1 MSQTKALW
9 QSECVYYGSD
19 GKLEYASDEE
29 QNRIPDYSY
38 AGYRYGAKE
47 PPEVPE
53 VSSIGPVSG
62 DNTEHIQNA
71 LDEVGASE
79 PDANG
84 FRGALVLEPGEYEIH
99 GTLYINK
106 SGVVLRGSGD
116 GKNPDRDTI
125 LVAKGSPERTVVI
138 LGTNKPKPWDRG
150 DKTQIVDDF
159 VQVGSLSF
167 DVEDASLFNAKD
179 RIIIHH
185 PSTQQWLNAI
195 DGGGLVNEN
204 ERWKPGS
211 TDIVYYRRV
220 VRVEG
225 STIYLDAPIY
235 NHLNRKLSQSSAYT
249 VASSKVVTRVGLE
262 SLRIDVQAKPREDK
276 SAVGII
282 GAEDSWVRNITVVS
296 FAKWGVYT
304 MGALRVTVMDTKSL
318 DPLGVKDDG
327 GFMYNFNTQPHS
339 QLILFKN
346 CEARKG
352 RHNYISN
359 GTSSASGI
367 VFYRCKSQE
376 DSDYSEGHRYW
387 TQAMLFDNIEQI
399 GSRGVRLINRGDF
412 GSSHGWAAAHSTI
425 WNYNGEMCVQ
435 KPPTAQN
442 YAVSSQGRERKPWHP
457 GPRGFVEI
465 NEGEL
470 SPASLY
476 EAQLRE
482 RLQP

>member
-9 QSECVYYGSD
+9 QSSCVYYRSD

-84 FRGALVLEPGEYEIH
+84 IRGALVLEPGVYEIS
-99 GTLYINK
+99 GTLYVNK
-106 SGVVLRGSGD
+106 SGVVLRGAGD
-116 GKNPDRDTI
+116 GNNPDQDTI
-125 LVAKGSPERTVVI
+125 LIAKGSPERTVVI

-167 DVEDASLFNAKD
+167 DVEDASLFKAKD

-185 PSTQQWLNAI
+185 PSTQDWIDEL
-195 DGGGLVNEN
+195 DGGGGDKPW
-204 ERWKPGS
+204 ERDTK
-211 TDIVYYRRV
+211 DIVYYRRV
-220 VRVEG
+220 VGVEG
-225 STIYLDAPIY
+225 STIHLDAPIY
-235 NHLNRKLSQSSAYT
+235 NHLDRNLSQSSAYT
-249 VASSKVVTRVGLE
+249 VASSKVQTHVGLE
-262 SLRIDVQAKPREDK
+262 SLRIDVQAKPGEKK

-282 GAEDSWVRNITVVS
+282 GAEDAWVRNITVVK
-296 FAKWGVYT
+296 FAQWGVYT
-304 MGALRVTVMDTKSL
+304 MGALRVTVTDTKSL
-318 DPLGVKDDG
+318 DAVGDKKDG

-346 CEARKG
+346 CTATKG
-352 RHNYISN
+352 RHSFISN

-367 VFYRCKSQE
+367 VFYRCKSH
-376 DSDYSEGHRYW
+376 DNSDYSEGHRHW
-387 TQAMLFDNIEQI
+387 TQAMLFDNIEEI
-399 GSRGVRLINRGDF
+399 GSTGVRLINRGNAGTDP
-412 GSSHGWAAAHSTI
+412 HGWSAAHSTI

-442 YAVSSQGRERKPWHP
+442 YAVSSQGRERKPWNP
-457 GPRGFVEI
+457 GSRGFVEI